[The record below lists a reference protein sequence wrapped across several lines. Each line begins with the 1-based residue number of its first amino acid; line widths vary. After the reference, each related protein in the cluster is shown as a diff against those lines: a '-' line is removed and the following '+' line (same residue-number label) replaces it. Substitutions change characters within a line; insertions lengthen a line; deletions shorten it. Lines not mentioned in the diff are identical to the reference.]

1 MCVRT
6 KTSYGCGHEYKT
18 TNECGSS
25 RCTGVEKY
33 HYPREGDCKDCKRGG
48 AEVTRG
54 REGKGRYA
62 QAMSRRTQEKDR
74 PRERSPLQEISHNI
88 ETLTLDVGGGISP
101 WGPPSHK
108 EKDWGSP
115 SRAKA
120 DRAWL
125 EEHGARNVDLQTIR
139 ESMSSTASSS
149 DEASTAIYSPN
160 RYDRPMYDYDENHS
174 HHSHHSHHDYDEDH
188 DRRRHMDI
196 TERNLQIEIR
206 SLNDDYDRRSRRP
219 THHRQ
224 RHDSQE
230 SFHSTH
236 SSQSSSR
243 RPKPATTY
251 DYYETRDSAY
261 GSLDSRG
268 FNGYEGANTE
278 PYTYSRQPHT
288 LKLKGPATTSH
299 GVYHTGFGISTGGGA
314 VDIVTRVPP
323 YTYSHRRY

>member
-18 TNECGSS
+18 TTDCGSS

-33 HYPREGDCKDCKRGG
+33 HYPREGDCKECKRGG
-48 AEVTRG
+48 FEVTRG

-62 QAMSRRTQEKDR
+62 QAIGRRTQERDKS
-74 PRERSPLQEISHNI
+74 REPLAEISHNI
-88 ETLTLDVGGGISP
+88 EKLTLDVGGGISP
-101 WGPPSHK
+101 WGTPSHK

-125 EEHGARNVDLQTIR
+125 EEHGERNVDLQTIR
-139 ESMSSTASSS
+139 ESMSSSASS
-149 DEASTAIYSPN
+149 DEASTAIYSPT
-160 RYDRPMYDYDENHS
+160 RHDRPAYDYDEDRR
-174 HHSHHSHHDYDEDH
+174 HHDYDDDH
-188 DRRRHMDI
+188 DRRRHMET

-206 SLNDDYDRRSRRP
+206 SINDDHDRRSRRP

-230 SFHSTH
+230 SFNSVH
-236 SSQSSSR
+236 SSRSSSR
-243 RPKPATTY
+243 RYKPAPTTYTTY

-261 GSLDSRG
+261 GSLGSRG
-268 FNGYEGANTE
+268 SNGYEVAKTE
-278 PYTYSRQPHT
+278 PYMYSPQQHVM
-288 LKLKGPATTSH
+288 KLKAPSTSSH
-299 GVYHTGFGISTGGGA
+299 GVYHTGFGVSAGAGA
-314 VDIVTRVPP
+314 VDIVTRNPL

>member
-18 TNECGSS
+18 TNECYSS

-48 AEVTRG
+48 IEVTRG

-62 QAMSRRTQEKDR
+62 QAIGRRTQEKDKS
-74 PRERSPLQEISHNI
+74 REPLVEISNNI

-101 WGPPSHK
+101 WGPPLQK

-125 EEHGARNVDLQTIR
+125 EEHGERNVDLQTIR
-139 ESMSSTASSS
+139 ESMSSAASS
-149 DEASTAIYSPN
+149 DDASTAIYSPI
-160 RYDRPMYDYDENHS
+160 RYDRPVYDHEED
-174 HHSHHSHHDYDEDH
+174 HHHQDYEEDH
-188 DRRRHMDI
+188 DRRRHMDT

-206 SLNDDYDRRSRRP
+206 SINDDYERRSRRP

-230 SFHSTH
+230 SFHSH
-236 SSQSSSR
+236 SSRSSSR
-243 RPKPATTY
+243 RYKAAPASYTTY
-251 DYYETRDSAY
+251 DYYEPRDSAY
-261 GSLDSRG
+261 GSLGSRG
-268 FNGYEGANTE
+268 SNGYEVAKTE
-278 PYTYSRQPHT
+278 PYMYSPQPRV
-288 LKLKGPATTSH
+288 LKLKAPSTTSH
-299 GVYHTGFGISTGGGA
+299 GVFHTGFGIGSGGGA
-314 VDIVTRVPP
+314 VDIVSHVPL
-323 YTYSHRRY
+323 YTTHSHRRY